1 MRPALAV
8 LAALSVLPACLGPRA
23 DASRY
28 FTLPAAGAPSG
39 RGARSPRW
47 GSGR

>member
-1 MRPALAV
+1 MRSAIAV
-8 LAALSVLPACLGPRA
+8 LAALSVLPACLGPRV

-28 FTLPAAGAPSG
+28 FTCPRPGPPPPGS
-39 RGARSPRW
+39 RSPRW